1 MPFRSPSRV
10 NSILQ
15 AAAGLRD
22 YAREAQRLAELTEIA
37 SRVLPD
43 AIRPA
48 VTAGRLREGTL
59 FLLAGNAAVAAKLRQ
74 FAPRLLASYRRSGWQ
89 VTEIRVA
96 VQVSPNEARRVAP
109 TPQLSPGTAKE
120 LSKLAAR
127 VADPGLQAALH
138 RLARHAAPP
147 GTPDQDPGPVSPA
160 GGRRVPQKP

>member
-1 MPFRSPSRV
+1 MSFRSPSRV

-15 AAAGLRD
+15 AATGLRD
-22 YAREAQRLAELTEIA
+22 FAREAQRLAELTEIA

-48 VTAGRLREGTL
+48 VTAGRLREGVL
-59 FLLAGNAAVAAKLRQ
+59 FLLAENAAVAAKLRQ

-96 VQVSPNEARRVAP
+96 VQVSGNEARAKP
-109 TPQLSPGTAKE
+109 PSPQLSAGTAKE

-127 VADPGLQAALH
+127 VNDPGLQAALQ
-138 RLARHAAPP
+138 RLAGRAAPP
-147 GTPDQDPGPVSPA
+147 GTPGQDEAAGPA
-160 GGRRVPQKP
+160 DGRRAPQKP